1 MSSPDSFAASFYQFA
16 KTIQS
21 YFISKFFCFA
31 SIASQDEIF
40 QLGKKQMK
48 TFLVFQRTKKNSQFI
63 HSMQAAVFWWEQK
76 KMWIQKHLLIHKKA
90 EHFCKKPWII
100 NYTSAKLYLHWIE
113 DI

>member
-48 TFLVFQRTKKNSQFI
+48 TFLVFQRTKKNSQFV
-63 HSMQAAVFWWEQK
+63 HSMQAAVFW
-76 KMWIQKHLLIHKKA
+76 
-90 EHFCKKPWII
+90 
-100 NYTSAKLYLHWIE
+100 
-113 DI
+113 